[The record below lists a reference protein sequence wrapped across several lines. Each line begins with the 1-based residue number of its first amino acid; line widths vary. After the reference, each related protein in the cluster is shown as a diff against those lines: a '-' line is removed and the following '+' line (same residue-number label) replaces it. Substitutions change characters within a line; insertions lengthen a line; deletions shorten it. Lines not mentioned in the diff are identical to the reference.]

1 MKKTGGYGS
10 VPISSSTVQ
19 LHFTALSSIMKLL
32 PSMYVIRILLAS
44 YYLQRQRVAAQS
56 GTCREERSQR
66 GFALLNTSYSSVEAQ
81 RYSDCVNL
89 CFYDPRCMSF
99 NFWWDKRKC
108 DLNSKARE
116 HSCRSCFATEASS
129 TYMGMAR
136 FPGYP
141 GK

>member
-1 MKKTGGYGS
+1 MVTDENRWLLVFNY
-10 VPISSSTVQ
+10 I
-19 LHFTALSSIMKLL
+19 LLL
-32 PSMYVIRILLAS
+32 PNMYLVCSLLTF
-44 YYLQRQRVAAQS
+44 YYLHRQIVVAHS
-56 GTCREERSQR
+56 SECREERSQR
-66 GFALLNTSYSSVEAQ
+66 GFALLNSSYSSVDTQ

-89 CFYDPRCMSF
+89 SFHDPRCMSF

-108 DLNSKARE
+108 DLNTKARE
-116 HSCRSCFATEASS
+116 HSCRSCFAAEASS

>member
-1 MKKTGGYGS
+1 MVTGLFQFHRAFNYTFS
-10 VPISSSTVQ
+10 
-19 LHFTALSSIMKLL
+19 LSRKLRTN
-32 PSMYVIRILLAS
+32 MYTYLIHILLTF
-44 YYLQRQRVAAQS
+44 YNLHRHLVVAH
-56 GTCREERSQR
+56 GGECREERSQR
-66 GFALLNTSYSSVEAQ
+66 GFALLNTSYSSISTQ

-108 DLNSKARE
+108 DLNTKARE
-116 HSCRSCFATEASS
+116 HSCGSCFATEASS